1 MKNLLLAGIA
11 ATSILLSGCST
22 TQKEYDATPLKLN
35 KNDSF
40 AMQVLKSGFERVPF
54 NIKDQELP
62 EDAYQD
68 VLSYGTSTSLGLF
81 AGGGLGALKG
91 LGFAA
96 LMNAGGDPNKDKI
109 HFVAW
114 IPVTDFD
121 ITNAMDARNYISKH
135 YMEPAL
141 KAYIESDENKKSAVP
156 SVYKDFS
163 KGNLQIEGS
172 ACFDFYLGKEALNCK
187 VLGGQGLWTIRYA
200 NESVGT
206 PFEPSVKAEK
216 YIVARFSDTLY
227 RSAVLLKYLQTD
239 MMYAFVPAFGHR
251 TNNIN
256 KIVSDTAF
264 RNTPYVMGK
273 NNTRHFFI
281 KKETK

>member
-22 TQKEYDATPLKLN
+22 TQKEYDATPLELN

-96 LMNAGGDPNKDKI
+96 LMNAGGDPNKDNI

-206 PFEPSVKAEK
+206 PFEPSVKAE
-216 YIVARFSDTLY
+216 RSTL
-227 RSAVLLKYLQTD
+227 LQDLQILYTE
-239 MMYAFVPAFGHR
+239 ALFFL
-251 TNNIN
+251 NIF
-256 KIVSDTAF
+256 KRI
-264 RNTPYVMGK
+264 
-273 NNTRHFFI
+273 
-281 KKETK
+281 